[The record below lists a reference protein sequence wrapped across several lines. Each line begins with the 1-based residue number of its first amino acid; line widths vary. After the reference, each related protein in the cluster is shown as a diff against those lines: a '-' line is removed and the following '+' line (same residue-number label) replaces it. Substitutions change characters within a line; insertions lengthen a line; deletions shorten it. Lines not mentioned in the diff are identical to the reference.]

1 MYVLL
6 LSRTTLQSLYQA
18 TENARQNNYYVG
30 GLSHTW
36 MTFYQSQLTEDYL
49 IRNEWYV
56 HVHVYTLY
64 MYHTHTCTF
73 IHVHVYNNSCTY
85 LYYYNSSVYV
95 GSMSVVHVSTMY
107 MKECSL

>member
-1 MYVLL
+1 MCLLL

-49 IRNEWYV
+49 IRNEWYI
-56 HVHVYTLY
+56 Y
-64 MYHTHTCTF
+64 
-73 IHVHVYNNSCTY
+73 IHVHESCVTPAVCMLVVY
-85 LYYYNSSVYV
+85 
-95 GSMSVVHVSTMY
+95 MSVCHLCVY
-107 MKECSL
+107 MLVLCT

>member
-1 MYVLL
+1 MLAMFSYSRQSCNIPSFHICTVKHVCTYFL

-56 HVHVYTLY
+56 HVYTLY
-64 MYHTHTCTF
+64 MY
-73 IHVHVYNNSCTY
+73 
-85 LYYYNSSVYV
+85 
-95 GSMSVVHVSTMY
+95 M
-107 MKECSL
+107 

>member
-1 MYVLL
+1 MFVRVVISHHYMGSMYSNQMCLLL

-49 IRNEWYV
+49 IRNEWYI
-56 HVHVYTLY
+56 Y
-64 MYHTHTCTF
+64 MYMNL
-73 IHVHVYNNSCTY
+73 V
-85 LYYYNSSVYV
+85 
-95 GSMSVVHVSTMY
+95 
-107 MKECSL
+107 